1 MIEDFKQLADLAK
14 QQKEKKINSLFDQ
27 MYEEEG
33 NKKQS
38 EIDLAD
44 HIGDIDDIEETI
56 EEITKMMNYDD
67 AKSQE
72 MQEMI
77 EESKQLLAEKQAS
90 GEKLSGKDSKLEKNL
105 SEELKAL

>member
-1 MIEDFKQLADLAK
+1 
-14 QQKEKKINSLFDQ
+14 
-27 MYEEEG
+27 
-33 NKKQS
+33 
-38 EIDLAD
+38 
-44 HIGDIDDIEETI
+44 
-56 EEITKMMNYDD
+56 
-67 AKSQE
+67 